1 MPMEADEVPTL
12 LMHGA
17 SSRLSFVKA
26 LKKRNVA

>member
-1 MPMEADEVPTL
+1 VPTL